1 MRYEK
6 IAQVYVDITMKAAKA
21 RSGAEDAE
29 AGRYGWIGRCWK
41 PDTF

>member
-21 RSGAEDAE
+21 RSGAE